1 MTLGKTRI
9 EASWASNPLIFKNK
23 SLQDIIKKD
32 APMIHRKGER
42 MMDQSVTNPSRLKMP
57 KGLRDQNNGAIW
69 KWTTNVYVA
78 EDLPPKKG

>member
-9 EASWASNPLIFKNK
+9 EASWASNPLVFINK

-32 APMIHRKGER
+32 APMIHRKGET
-42 MMDQSVTNPSRLKMP
+42 MMDQSVTNRSRLKTP
-57 KGLRDQNNGAIW
+57 KRLLDQNNGAIW

-78 EDLPPKKG
+78 EDSPPKEG